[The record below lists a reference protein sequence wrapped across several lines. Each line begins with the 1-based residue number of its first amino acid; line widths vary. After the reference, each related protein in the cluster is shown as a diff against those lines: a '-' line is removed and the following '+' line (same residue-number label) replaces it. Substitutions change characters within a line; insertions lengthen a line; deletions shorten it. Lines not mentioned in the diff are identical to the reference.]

1 MSIIDDFNSQFRHL
15 RKMIDEI
22 ERQRKYFLPL
32 MEQAKAQQKFL
43 QPAIDRAREQAEFL
57 DRRKQFLKQF
67 SDMAGGLN
75 AKALA
80 VKNMRLDFQQVLQ
93 NITPTLDYMA
103 SHIQRS
109 VKSIDIADSF
119 KKSFASDILLN
130 LEIIQ
135 DTKDVN
141 EIKKAVGNIANS
153 IEKKTNSISPTAINI
168 NGLHNILLTIFFF
181 IWSQIS
187 TYQSEQNIKVYIKD
201 SEDRLAKIIETLQPS
216 EPAEIYVV
224 TKAVR
229 LRLGPS
235 TDFDILEVLQPNM
248 HVTVLKKEKGWLH
261 VEYFDYIDGET
272 KEGWVYK
279 RFLNKVLT
287 N

>member
-1 MSIIDDFNSQFRHL
+1 MSIIDDFNSQFRNL
-15 RKMIDEI
+15 RKIINEI
-22 ERQRKYFLPL
+22 ERQRKYVLPL
-32 MEQAKAQQKFL
+32 IEQAKAQQKLL
-43 QPAIDRAREQAEFL
+43 QPAIDRALEQAAFL
-57 DRRKQFLKQF
+57 DRRKQFMKQF
-67 SDMAGGLN
+67 TDMAASFN
-75 AKALA
+75 ATALA
-80 VKNMRLDFQQVLQ
+80 AENMKFDFQKVLQ

-119 KKSFASDILLN
+119 RKSFASNILLN

-153 IEKKTNSISPTAINI
+153 IEKKTNGISPTAINI
-168 NGLHNILLTIFFF
+168 NGLHNLLLTIFFF
-181 IWSQIS
+181 IWAQIS

-201 SEDRLAKIIETLQPS
+201 SEDRLSKIIETLQPS
-216 EPAEIYVV
+216 EPDEIYVV

-235 TDFDILEVLQPNM
+235 TNFDILEVLQPNM
-248 HVTVLKKEKGWLH
+248 HVTVLKREKGWLQ

-279 RFLNKVLT
+279 RCLNKVLT